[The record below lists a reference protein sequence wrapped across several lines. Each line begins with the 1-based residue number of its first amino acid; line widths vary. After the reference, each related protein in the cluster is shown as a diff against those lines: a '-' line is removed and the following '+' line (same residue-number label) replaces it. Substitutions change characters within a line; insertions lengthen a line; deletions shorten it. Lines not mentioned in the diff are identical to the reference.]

1 MRLRGGGE
9 EAAEGQGGERRIASC
24 VCVALLG
31 VQPRYIHTECSYQ
44 AASVLCTHQVYTVFL
59 LQSVVLT
66 NHFLTGGASR
76 ETTYHDHPCF
86 PVKQR
91 QGAAV
96 VLAKE
101 VPRAVAKTLLPG
113 LFKKP
118 GVGEQTSALENSGL
132 FGCFFLLICASDFF
146 LTCQSITC
154 CGQGNA
160 CSINKQSLDKD
171 VGVGAEKKLAM

>member
-1 MRLRGGGE
+1 MFLPGSKC
-9 EAAEGQGGERRIASC
+9 I
-24 VCVALLG
+24 
-31 VQPRYIHTECSYQ
+31 
-44 AASVLCTHQVYTVFL
+44 VYTSSVYSVSPTERGANKPL
-59 LQSVVLT
+59 LNRGSFKGNDIPRSSL
-66 NHFLTGGASR
+66 L
-76 ETTYHDHPCF
+76 PCEA
-86 PVKQR
+86 R